1 MLREL
6 HMSHDIFPC
15 LIIDLLLTEQL
26 APVCIGNGSDHAA
39 GIAGCDRPG
48 GDILGDNASGSDDG
62 VACDGYAGTDDGI
75 AANPDV
81 VPDGYGFSVLIAGV
95 AGDGIDGVTRS
106 VDRYIGGQLAVVADG
121 NLCHIDD
128 GTVVVESQ

>member
-1 MLREL
+1 MRY
-6 HMSHDIFPC
+6 DILPGF
-15 LIIDLLLTEQL
+15 IINILLAEQF
-26 APVCIGNGSDHAA
+26 APVFLGNGADDAA
-39 GIAGCDRPG
+39 GIAGCHGPG
-48 GDILGDNASGSDDG
+48 GDVPGDNASGSDDG

-128 GTVVVESQ
+128 GTSIRKVKWDE